1 MSLNVPEVPPFQ
13 LQELISN
20 VLSSIPQTTLPQGV
34 EVRCAQA
41 HGTEIYLGC
50 SNGELMRFALQADD
64 PGKLESYQ
72 LLSRQS
78 LPNEKSVDEIVLLPS
93 ISRVLVL
100 SDSQIHFYTLPSLDV
115 VAYNIIKP
123 IRHVVTFA
131 VDYQH
136 LMRPAPPPS
145 GPITRVEP
153 VEFSVIKRTSTQ
165 LYSLRE
171 KLLFLKEIPL
181 PQGIRTLARRS
192 GNSLCFADKENYNVV
207 DLETAQMLPLLP
219 LCQAYPPVDV
229 VPFITVT
236 GPAEFLLISWT
247 GATALGI
254 FVNGNGEP
262 VRGTLEWPAH
272 PKSVCFDYPYITTLL
287 PNNTI
292 EIHNVETQNIV
303 QVVSAPAEDVPG
315 ERDLLAASTAGY
327 LVPSTQRSAKM
338 RTVAVP
344 LLRGEH
350 PVAS

>member
-1 MSLNVPEVPPFQ
+1 
-13 LQELISN
+13 
-20 VLSSIPQTTLPQGV
+20 
-34 EVRCAQA
+34 
-41 HGTEIYLGC
+41 
-50 SNGELMRFALQADD
+50 MRFALQADD

-100 SDSQIHFYTLPSLDV
+100 SGSDSQIHFYTLPSLDV

-153 VEFSVIKRTSTQ
+153 VEFSVIKRNSTQ

-171 KLLFLKEIPL
+171 KLLFLKVEVQQIRWLPVAHLFAIQEIPL

-192 GNSLCFADKENYNVV
+192 GSSLCFADKENYNVV

-219 LCQAYPPVDV
+219 LCQTYPPVDV

-254 FVNGNGEP
+254 FINGNGEP

-303 QVVSAPAEDVPG
+303 QVVSAPAEDVSG

-338 RTVAVP
+338 RTVAIP